1 MMKGYFITFE
11 GTDGS
16 GKTSVIKQVEQYLI
30 NSGYKVLVTRE
41 PGGIRISEKIRD
53 ILLGKEYP
61 EMDARTEAL
70 LFAASRRQHLVE
82 KIIPALDNNTVV
94 LCDRYVD
101 SSLVY
106 QGIARDLGIDEVF
119 SINQFAIENHLPDL
133 TIFVDVCPEVALAR
147 VFKNANREVNRLDLE
162 TRIFHDMTYK
172 GYQSLLKKFPNRIV
186 AINGDDS
193 IENVSQAAIN
203 VITEKLKRLDGLK

>member
-1 MMKGYFITFE
+1 MKGYFITFE

-30 NSGYKVLVTRE
+30 NAGYQVLVTRE

-61 EMDARTEAL
+61 EMDSRTEAL

-82 KIIPALDNNTVV
+82 KILPALDNNTVV

-106 QGIARDLGIDEVF
+106 QGIARGLGIDEVF

-133 TIFVDVCPEVALAR
+133 TIFVDVVPAVALAR
-147 VFKNANREVNRLDLE
+147 VFNNANREVNRLDLE
-162 TRIFHDMTYK
+162 TRNFHDMTYH
-172 GYQSLLKKFPNRIV
+172 GYQSLLKKFPDRII

-193 IENVSQAAIN
+193 IENVSQSTIN
-203 VITEKLKRLDGLK
+203 VIMNKLSRLDGLK